1 MAAIE
6 SSGTQS
12 ATLTT
17 EHTLG
22 TSPTTGKTRVLLVD
36 ANALAA
42 GETLT
47 LRIKGKVLTGG
58 TQRLIREAVF
68 TGPLTEPH
76 IQSMPVIQPFGGDFT
91 LTQAGGTGRSFDWS
105 IVVLD

>member
-6 SSGTQS
+6 SFGTQT
-12 ATLTT
+12 AVLTT
-17 EHTLG
+17 EHVLAT
-22 TSPTTGKTRVLLVD
+22 PTTLSSRVLIVD
-36 ANALAA
+36 ASALAA

-68 TGPLTEPH
+68 TGPVYESNV
-76 IQSMPVIQPFGGDFT
+76 QSMPAIQTFGGDIT
-91 LTQAGGTGRSFDWS
+91 LTQTGGTGRSYDWS
-105 IVVLD
+105 VVTLS

>member
-6 SSGTQS
+6 SSGTQAS
-12 ATLTT
+12 VLTT
-17 EHTLG
+17 EHILAT
-22 TSPTTGKTRVLLVD
+22 PTTLNSRVLIVD
-36 ANALAA
+36 ANALVA

-68 TGPLTEPH
+68 TGPLYEPNV
-76 IQSMPVIQPFGGDFT
+76 QSMPAVQTFGGDIT
-91 LTQAGGTGRSFDWS
+91 LTQTGGTARSYDWS
-105 IVVLD
+105 IVTLS

>member
-12 ATLTT
+12 ATLGT
-17 EHTLG
+17 EHTLA
-22 TSPTTGKTRVLLVD
+22 TPTTLNSRVLVVD
-36 ANALAA
+36 ASALVA

-58 TQRLIREAVF
+58 TERLIRESVF
-68 TGPLTEPH
+68 AGPVYETNV
-76 IQSMPVIQPFGGDFT
+76 QSMPAVQTFGGAIT
-91 LTQAGGTGRSFDWS
+91 LTQTGGTGRSYDWS
-105 IVVLD
+105 VVTLS

>member
-1 MAAIE
+1 MNVE
-6 SSGTQS
+6 SSGSQT

-17 EHTLG
+17 EHSLATPS
-22 TSPTTGKTRVLLVD
+22 TAKTRVLLVD

-58 TQRLIREAVF
+58 TERIIREAVF
-68 TGPLTEPH
+68 VGPLGEPH
-76 IQSMPVIQPFGGDFT
+76 IQSMPVVQPFGGTFT
-91 LTQAGGTGRSFDWS
+91 LTQTGGTGRSYDFS
-105 IVVLD
+105 VITLD